1 MSGEHFVHVID
12 DDPAILASVAG
23 FLKTKGFGVRTYG
36 SAQQFLETIGCRTN
50 GCVVT
55 DVRMRGISGI
65 ELVGKMKERHLALP
79 VIIITAYA
87 DISLAIEVMKRG
99 AVDLLEKPFNNA
111 ALVVAIREALANR
124 NGQTAIGQ
132 QSESVRGRFST
143 LTGREREVLAHL
155 LKGIPN
161 KLIAHEL
168 GVSTRTIETHRA
180 TVMSKMNATSIAEL
194 VRMSLTISQAD

>member
-1 MSGEHFVHVID
+1 MSDNNCVHVID
-12 DDPAILASVAG
+12 DDPAILTSISG
-23 FLKTKGFGVRTYG
+23 FLRIRGFGVQTYASG
-36 SAQQFLETIGCRTN
+36 QDFLEAIGPHTT

-55 DVRMRGISGI
+55 DVRMRGVSGI
-65 ELVGKMKERHLALP
+65 ELVGKMKDLRLALP

-111 ALVVAIREALANR
+111 VLVKAIREALANR
-124 NGQTAIGQ
+124 HDGTAIGPQ
-132 QSESVRGRFST
+132 IEMVHARFST
-143 LTGREREVLAHL
+143 LTSREREVLARL

-180 TVMSKMNATSIAEL
+180 TVMSKMKATSIAEL
-194 VRMSLTISQAD
+194 VRMSLTVPQVD